1 MRYPKPAA
9 AAAGTALILAGG
21 LTTACTATSQAA
33 SHRAAVTHFT
43 AHYTV
48 DGVDRWT
55 CSGTHAV
62 STGDHAKEA
71 ETCLITG
78 DTTGY
83 AKMAGTFSGHPIAK
97 LPNWPAGPW
106 HSDYNHAKATSFTIA
121 TKDAGHRDSS
131 GYETY
136 QAHITAYYNT

>member
-9 AAAGTALILAGG
+9 AAAGTALILASG

-136 QAHITAYYNT
+136 QAHITAYYNS